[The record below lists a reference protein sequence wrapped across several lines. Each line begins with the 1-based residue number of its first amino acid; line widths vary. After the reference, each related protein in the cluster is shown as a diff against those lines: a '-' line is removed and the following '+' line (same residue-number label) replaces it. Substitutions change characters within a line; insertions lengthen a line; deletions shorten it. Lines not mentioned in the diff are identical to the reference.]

1 MFEQVFK
8 NIDDILYKD
17 PGADSDLIPRLER
30 RSYAKI
36 HLNSYD
42 SEQQEFL
49 NFVLDQYVKKGV
61 AELSDDKLKPLI
73 ELKYNTIA
81 DAKKVIDSEKD
92 KAMNDVKNTLAELS
106 IDIAEKIIKKDLS
119 KDSSQKKYVEDLIK
133 EINKTK

>member
-1 MFEQVFK
+1 MKLAKSLDRLGTETAFSVLAEAKKLSNSMKDDAK
-8 NIDDILYKD
+8 NNAKEM
-17 PGADSDLIPRLER
+17 AD
-30 RSYAKI
+30 KI
-36 HLNSYD
+36 
-42 SEQQEFL
+42 
-49 NFVLDQYVKKGV
+49 
-61 AELSDDKLKPLI
+61 
-73 ELKYNTIA
+73 IA